1 MSMPEFPEFPPRHEM
16 HTADRP
22 FGPVPGSHRPHY
34 RLPTMLFL
42 LGLLV
47 ALLITPHLAQEI
59 SYAITRGE
67 ERAKYD
73 VARAELQANPPGI
86 SPYRQAAKIIEPSV
100 VGIETSRR
108 VVVGDEW
115 SMLPQKEYEA
125 HGEGSGVVVDASGFI
140 LTNSHV
146 VDDAAQVD
154 VRLSDGRIVQ
164 NAHVVGN
171 DPISDLALVK
181 VDMENLTAAHWGNS
195 DALEVGDEV
204 LAVGNP
210 YGFARSVTA
219 GIISAKSRHLV
230 DTEQKERSFLQT
242 DAAVNPGNS
251 GGPLV
256 NLSGEVVGI
265 NTAIY
270 GRSYQGLSFA
280 IPSQLAERVYERLKS
295 SGSIARGYI
304 GVALQDLNPQLA
316 EQLHAKSTYGTVVTG
331 VVKGSPAAAAGIEL
345 DDIIVAVADQKIN
358 DSEDLR
364 TAVARAKIG
373 DSLKVAFFRDG
384 ARQEVQVT
392 VAQRPTRPR

>member
-1 MSMPEFPEFPPRHEM
+1 MSMPEFPEFPPRHET
-16 HTADRP
+16 HNADRP
-22 FGPVPGSHRPHY
+22 LGPAPGAHRPQY

-108 VVVGDEW
+108 VVLGDEW

-146 VDDAAQVD
+146 VNDATHVD
-154 VRLSDGRIVQ
+154 VRLSDGRTVQ
-164 NAHVVGN
+164 NAQVVGN
-171 DPISDLALVK
+171 DPLSDLALVK
-181 VDMENLTAAHWGNS
+181 VDTENLTAAHWGNS

-210 YGFARSVTA
+210 YGLARSVTA
-219 GIISAKSRHLV
+219 GIISAKSRHV
-230 DTEQKERSFLQT
+230 DIEQRERSFLQT

-265 NTAIY
+265 NTAIV
-270 GRSYQGLSFA
+270 GHSYQGISFA

-316 EQLHAKSTYGTVVTG
+316 EQLHAKNTYGAVVTG
-331 VVKGSPAAAAGIEL
+331 VVKGSPAAEAGIEL
-345 DDIIVAVADQKIN
+345 GDVIVAVADQKIN

-384 ARQEVQVT
+384 ARKEVQVT